1 MLEILRSMFLSPP
14 NDLSGLIQAIS
25 ANAVDDTLARFFP
38 QSDMLALAPYLDK
51 EDLPRG
57 HILTAKGALDR
68 TLYFVETGSLRIHYG
83 DKSNQYVIASV
94 GPGSVVG
101 EGAFF
106 SELERNA
113 TVQASMPSRVWSLT
127 VSKFAK
133 IRKEHPGLALSLAM
147 ALGATIS
154 TRMLDVTRRASIT

>member
-1 MLEILRSMFLSPP
+1 M
-14 NDLSGLIQAIS
+14 
-25 ANAVDDTLARFFP
+25 
-38 QSDMLALAPYLDK
+38 
-51 EDLPRG
+51 
-57 HILTAKGALDR
+57 
-68 TLYFVETGSLRIHYG
+68 
-83 DKSNQYVIASV
+83 
-94 GPGSVVG
+94 G

-113 TVQASMPSRVWSLT
+113 TVQASLPSRVWSLT

-133 IRKEHPGLALSLAM
+133 IRKERPELALSLAM